1 MNRQAET
8 EEGIAMAGQ
17 TMMETTPEKR
27 EYFEQYTVPLK
38 KALDAFDPGEFEKII
53 AVLAEAY
60 KQDRQV
66 FIAGNGGSAA
76 SANHFVCD
84 FGKNAVPF
92 ASGKRRFRII
102 SVSDNIEKITA
113 IGNDISFD
121 EIFSFQLGNLMNE
134 GDVLVVISASGNS
147 PNVVK
152 ACEFAKTKNA
162 KIIVLAGFDGGKIKS
177 FASAAMVASLKS
189 YEQIEDIHLI
199 ILHMIVYYF
208 KNHPEVLD

>member
-1 MNRQAET
+1 
-8 EEGIAMAGQ
+8 
-17 TMMETTPEKR
+17 
-27 EYFEQYTVPLK
+27 LK
-38 KALDAFDPGEFEKII
+38 KAEKIMLKVYLEQYSSRLKNALDNLDHAEFEKII
-53 AVLAEAY
+53 AALAEAY
-60 KQDRQV
+60 KKDGQV

-76 SANHFVCD
+76 SANHFLCD

-102 SVSDNIEKITA
+102 SVSDNIEKISA

-121 EIFSFQLGNLMNE
+121 DIFSFQLGNLMNE

-162 KIIVLAGFDGGKIKS
+162 KIIAIAGFDGGRIKN
-177 FASAAMVASLKS
+177 FADAAIIVPLES
-189 YEQIEDIHLI
+189 YEQIEDIHLV

-208 KNHPEVLD
+208 KNHQELLD

>member
-1 MNRQAET
+1 MKT
-8 EEGIAMAGQ
+8 
-17 TMMETTPEKR
+17 
-27 EYFEQYTVPLK
+27 YLEQYTSALK
-38 KALDAFDPGEFEKII
+38 RVMDSFSPGDFERVI
-53 AVLAEAY
+53 AILAEAY
-60 KQDRQV
+60 KKDKQV

-102 SVSDNIEKITA
+102 SVSDNVEKITA
-113 IGNDISFD
+113 VGNDIAFD

-134 GDVLVVISASGNS
+134 GDVLIVISASGNS

-152 ACEFAKTKNA
+152 AGEYAKAKNA
-162 KIIVLAGFDGGKIKS
+162 KVIALAGFDGGKIKGL
-177 FASAAMVASLKS
+177 ADAALVAGLDS

-199 ILHMIVYYF
+199 VLHMIVYYF
-208 KNHPEVLD
+208 KNHPGILEA

>member
-1 MNRQAET
+1 MKT
-8 EEGIAMAGQ
+8 YLEE
-17 TMMETTPEKR
+17 
-27 EYFEQYTVPLK
+27 YTAALK
-38 KALDAFDPGEFEKII
+38 AALDGFSPGEFEKII
-53 AVLAEAY
+53 TILAGAY
-60 KQDRQV
+60 KQDKQV

-84 FGKNAVPF
+84 LGKNAVPF

-121 EIFSFQLGNLMNE
+121 DIFSFQLGNLMNE
-134 GDVLVVISASGNS
+134 GDVLIAVSASGNS

-162 KIIVLAGFDGGKIKS
+162 KIVVLAGFDGGRIKS
-177 FASAAMVASLKS
+177 LADAAMVASLKS
-189 YEQIEDIHLI
+189 YEQIEDIHLV

-208 KNHPEVLD
+208 KNHPEVLA